1 MIQGGEGMY
10 NIAFIGGG
18 VNSAI
23 GRSHYIAAQMDGKFK
38 LVAGAFSRHA
48 EINQETG
55 ESFGV
60 LPEHVYDDYKMMLER
75 EKDTVDVIAVL
86 TPTDTHEQ
94 IVCDCLQVGYPVI
107 CEKSLSTSLQ
117 SALQVQKVLDEMR
130 GFLCVTYNYTGY
142 PMVRVLREKIQA
154 KELGKITNII
164 IEMPQEGFSRYTL
177 EHTEPKPQ
185 EWRMKDYQIPT
196 ISLDL
201 GTHLHNMIA
210 FLTGEHP
217 TEVVAR
223 EDSFGF
229 FPQIVDDVLCMANY
243 TGDIAV
249 QMWYSKVALG
259 NRNGLRIRVYGTDA
273 SAEWYQAEPE
283 ILKLHDNLGHNM
295 IIDRSN
301 DLAEG
306 QQARYN
312 RFKVGHPGG
321 FIEAYANYYWDMAE
335 LLDCY
340 KSSQQMNSNYL
351 LDVNS
356 SIEGLKLFEAVH
368 KSATTHQWITLQK

>member
-1 MIQGGEGMY
+1 MY

-60 LPEHVYDDYKMMLER
+60 FSEHVYDDYKMMLER
-75 EKDTVDVIAVL
+75 EKDAVDVIAVL

-94 IVCDCLQVGYPVI
+94 IVCDCLQAGYPVI

-217 TEVVAR
+217 IEVVGR

-229 FPQIVDDVLCMANY
+229 FPQKLPSNSIIVVKKGDY
-243 TGDIAV
+243 TWNGSEEGGIIVATGNVKLEKNFKGLIIAGGDIEFSGATKV
-249 QMWYSKVALG
+249 VADSDRLEKIFDNDTIIYNMFSKYFRKTIA
-259 NRNGLRIRVYGTDA
+259 
-273 SAEWYQAEPE
+273 
-283 ILKLHDNLGHNM
+283 
-295 IIDRSN
+295 
-301 DLAEG
+301 
-306 QQARYN
+306 
-312 RFKVGHPGG
+312 
-321 FIEAYANYYWDMAE
+321 
-335 LLDCY
+335 
-340 KSSQQMNSNYL
+340 
-351 LDVNS
+351 S
-356 SIEGLKLFEAVH
+356 SIAKDDSSGDNGICYENWK
-368 KSATTHQWITLQK
+368 KN

>member
-1 MIQGGEGMY
+1 MY

-60 LPEHVYDDYKMMLER
+60 LSEHVYDDYKMMLER
-75 EKDTVDVIAVL
+75 EKDAVDVIAVL

-94 IVCDCLQVGYPVI
+94 IVCDCLQAGYPVI

-217 TEVVAR
+217 IEVVGR

-243 TGDIAV
+243 TDDIAV

-283 ILKLHDNLGHNM
+283 ILKLHDKLGNNM

-301 DLAEG
+301 DLAVG
-306 QQARYN
+306 QQDRYN

-340 KSSQQMNSNYL
+340 KSGKQMNSNYL

-356 SIEGLKLFEAVH
+356 SIEGLKLFE
-368 KSATTHQWITLQK
+368 